1 MGSFSFRVL
10 INSQHVLRNWHRPNC
25 ILCDLFCYKKEI
37 VFYTFGDWFGLV
49 SGFALYRVI
58 RLRARKHRCKFL
70 RGWLGR
76 STPWG
81 SSCRGHQWSLVLGR
95 QAESC
100 QWLLWG
106 TVFVS
111 VRFPLWCDPYR
122 ISQGPHFTSFSL
134 EKLLQNFPVP
144 PLVAEQEPGSSVLH
158 RSHGLYVNTLAR
170 CHLLSWCSPL
180 CRMSLRLLQHPAQ
193 HLNCSPDCSHWC
205 AVTGRVAG
213 TALLPVSDSY
223 SWYQLNMKSKPFVS
237 WIFYQQCYLLTLPW
251 MILLYSGRTWCWCFG
266 LTLLIGV
273 SGFRLQLSLQCIWR
287 LTCHWANSSNVRSM
301 A

>member
-1 MGSFSFRVL
+1 MLGEFLFWVSAEVPQKPSAGSFSFRVL

-70 RGWLGR
+70 HGWLGR

-81 SSCRGHQWSLVLGR
+81 SSRRGHQWSLVLGR

-106 TVFVS
+106 TAFVS

-144 PLVAEQEPGSSVLH
+144 PVVAEQEPGSSVLH

-193 HLNCSPDCSHWC
+193 HLNCSPDCSHWEDLDVLLLDEWRALPC
-205 AVTGRVAG
+205 YPLVTATPDINLLGNPSHLYPESFINSVICSLSSEWFCFTVAG
-213 TALLPVSDSY
+213 LGA
-223 SWYQLNMKSKPFVS
+223 
-237 WIFYQQCYLLTLPW
+237 
-251 MILLYSGRTWCWCFG
+251 
-266 LTLLIGV
+266 GV
-273 SGFRLQLSLQCIWR
+273 L
-287 LTCHWANSSNVRSM
+287 V
-301 A
+301 